1 MATIKQTIPFNYDDL
16 FQKTQE
22 KFIEKGYDIQPGS
35 NTMQLVT
42 AMSYLVSM
50 LNTNTA
56 VNINEMLLTLA
67 RKRNNI
73 LQDARLLGYEP
84 GNKVSYRYE
93 LELTLP
99 GGDFILPKYTE
110 FTSGDKKY
118 YYFGNIITIPNA
130 PAGYKLNIEVKE
142 GELFRSF
149 DSSELSIII
158 ENFIENGVERPQY
171 YVDLPYTNVE
181 DDGIEAFLTY
191 YDDDGILFNKEEWTK
206 IATFTVDSDT
216 ILSKQFYRLNNI
228 DYGTPRIF
236 FKLPNTGADLRLGTK
251 IEMNVLKSSGSDGE
265 MLELPSTTL
274 ECEVTNY
281 TLKIQGTE
289 EETNESIK
297 HNAPLFWNSANRAVT
312 KNDYRSICERL
323 TLINR
328 LQIWD
333 GNKEYPKVSGKIWFS
348 FLPETFKRVF
358 LRNAFRTEFELDLLT
373 DETNWFLEDAEI
385 TQIFDYLDV
394 YKIPTLELIH
404 RNPVFLD
411 FEFDIEILKYDITSS
426 ESSQNEL
433 IFDIIDKYFYDISG
447 SSDSISKMEDF
458 ETEFFRSNL
467 IKKIDTQLTDI
478 TGLNLVLKNSITLY
492 NRNIINENSEKFISF
507 ALGLPYEEYFDINGI
522 FLIEKMPGI
531 YTENFIDSKNLT
543 VNWAQAQ
550 EGDAF
555 LASVIYDILLGTDKI
570 GEYRIYKDKQIIINI
585 DIDDTIITEENIEQ
599 KILNVQYQNGN
610 IAMSKNTIPR
620 LRKVNFI

>member
-149 DSSELSIII
+149 DSPELSITI

-191 YDDDGILFNKEEWTK
+191 YDEDGILFNKEEWTK

-251 IEMNVLKSSGSDGE
+251 IEMNVLKSSGSTGE

-274 ECEVTNY
+274 DCEVTNY

-333 GNKEYPKVSGKIWFS
+333 GNKEYPKVPGKIWFS

-358 LRNAFRTEFELDLLT
+358 LRNAFRTTFELDLLT
-373 DETNWFLEDAEI
+373 DETNWFLEPDEI
-385 TQIFDYLDV
+385 TEVFDYLDV

-404 RNPVFLD
+404 RHPVFLD
-411 FEFDIEILKYDITSS
+411 FEFTIQILKYDITTS
-426 ESSQNEL
+426 ESSQNQL
-433 IFDIIDKYFYDISG
+433 IFDIIDNYFYNDLN
-447 SSDSISKMEDF
+447 KMENF
-458 ETEFFRSNL
+458 ETEFFISNL
-467 IKKIDTQLTDI
+467 VKKIDTRVTDI
-478 TGLNLVLKNSITLY
+478 TGLNLSVKTSIILY
-492 NRNIINENSEKFISF
+492 NRNIINENDTKFISF
-507 ALGLPYEEYFDINGI
+507 ALGLPYESYFDINGTFDTNKLPNI
-522 FLIEKMPGI
+522 DTDE
-531 YTENFIDSKNLT
+531 FINNKNLSVDWT
-543 VNWAQAQ
+543 TLN

-555 LASVIYDILLGTDKI
+555 LSVVTVDILLGTDKI
-570 GEYRIYKDKQIIINI
+570 GEYKIFKDNQIIINI
-585 DIDDTIITEENIEQ
+585 FVDDIIITEVNIEQ
-599 KILNVQYQNGN
+599 KVLNVVYENSN
-610 IAMSKNTIPR
+610 IAMSKNTLPR
-620 LRKVNFI
+620 LKRINFN

>member
-149 DSSELSIII
+149 DSPELSITI

-191 YDDDGILFNKEEWTK
+191 YDEDGILLNKEEWTK
-206 IATFTVDSDT
+206 IATFTVESDT

-251 IEMNVLKSSGSDGE
+251 IEMNVLKSSGSTGE

-274 ECEVTNY
+274 DCEVTNY

-333 GNKEYPKVSGKIWFS
+333 GNKEYPKVPGKIWFS

-358 LRNAFRTEFELDLLT
+358 LRNAFRTTFELDLLT

-394 YKIPTLELIH
+394 YKIPTLELLH

-433 IFDIIDKYFYDISG
+433 IFDVIDKYFYDISG
-447 SSDSISKMEDF
+447 SSNSISKMEDF
-458 ETEFFRSNL
+458 DTEFFRSNL
-467 IKKIDTQLTDI
+467 VKKIDIQITDI

-507 ALGLPYEEYFDINGI
+507 ALGLPYEEYFDINGN

-531 YTENFIDSKNLT
+531 DTENFIDNKNLT
-543 VNWAQAQ
+543 VNWSQAQA
-550 EGDAF
+550 GDAF
-555 LASVIYDILLGTDKI
+555 LESVIYDILLDTDKI

-585 DIDDTIITEENIEQ
+585 NIDGVLVTEENIEQ

-610 IAMSKNTIPR
+610 IAMSKNTLPR